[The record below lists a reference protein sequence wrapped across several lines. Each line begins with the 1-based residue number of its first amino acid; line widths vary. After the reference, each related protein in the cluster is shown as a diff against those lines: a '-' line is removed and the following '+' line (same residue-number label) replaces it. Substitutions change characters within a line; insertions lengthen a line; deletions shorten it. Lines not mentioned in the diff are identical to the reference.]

1 MNVPVRLELYGAVV
15 AVASGL
21 MLGSFMHPNLA
32 GDDRPAGPQIIA
44 GSAAARSAGH
54 LDLGATPANYG
65 GRVPDYVTGTDAKR
79 AMTWAPERAEV
90 SPPQPQSEQADAAR
104 DELPALSRA
113 AYDAD
118 PQPRRTHNY
127 PSLGGSADDEGGP
140 TITG

>member
-1 MNVPVRLELYGAVV
+1 VNFPVRLELYGAVI

-21 MLGSFMHPNLA
+21 MLGGLMHPNLA

-44 GSAAARSAGH
+44 GSAAVRSTGP
-54 LDLGATPANYG
+54 LDMGPTLANYA

-79 AMTWAPERAEV
+79 AMTWTPDRAEV
-90 SPPQPQSEQADAAR
+90 SPPQHQSDQADAAR

-118 PQPRRTHNY
+118 PQPSRTHAY
-127 PSLGGSADDEGGP
+127 PSLNDGEEGDSAP